1 MTIQNKCKICCADE
15 MIVGRWY
22 KIIAYPR
29 FYTPLQYWCK
39 YTCNNENVMLIHDTI
54 YIKDEGNFTINCIDQ
69 YGNTDSKTIKAIK
82 NPFNSINREYYE
94 YTPTSWEDFKSFV
107 TQCGEDSYISIP
119 KNIYNFELTN
129 ENYSIPKGTII
140 DFNFSTINISHT
152 EQVEYAEDGTT
163 IKTPIHYKCFK
174 IDSDYSGLINVKIY
188 GSNDMYGKKDEYSD
202 NCYTIELA
210 NAENSIIKNIQFKNV
225 CGFNFLIYSDMDY
238 VTIKPTIGHGR
249 WYDKNNY
256 NGYIDKTTGNLISN
270 NKCWCMKE
278 YSELPICDNNTFVVG
293 CSNVWIPTNVRLYN
307 IAFYDAEGNF
317 IELLEDCQYY
327 REYQYPINAVYYKLG
342 IYQEEE
348 PKNKQPRD
356 DVCVMRIFPCNMN
369 KDCIIENINCIS
381 SATGVVNVV
390 GGNQDLHINK
400 IIQPNNGWKY
410 GWSFD
415 IEDSWNSCLNCVISN
430 SFILGN
436 SVHHGVQGWS
446 GVNCILQS
454 AVFHNNIH
462 FPTLINSYLNSAN
475 LNGVRCNFTNINS
488 TVKNVNINNDMPI
501 ENYMFGNG
509 ISSDEVTQF
518 INNYKSMLNK
528 KWM

>member
-39 YTCNNENVMLIHDTI
+39 YTCNDENVVLIHDTI

-69 YGNTDSKTIKAIK
+69 YGNADSKTIKAIK
-82 NPFNSINREYYE
+82 NPFNNINREYYE
-94 YTPTSWEDFKSFV
+94 YTPTSWEDFKLFV
-107 TQCGEDSYISIP
+107 TQCGENSYISIP
-119 KNIYNFELTN
+119 KGNYNFKLIN
-129 ENYSIPKGTII
+129 ESYSIPKGTIV
-140 DFNFSTINISHT
+140 DFNFSVINISHT
-152 EQVEYAEDGTT
+152 EQVEYGEDGTT
-163 IKTPIHYKCFK
+163 IKKSIHYKGFK
-174 IDSDYSGLINVKIY
+174 IDSDYSGLINVKIH
-188 GSNDMYGKKDEYSD
+188 GSDNMHGKKDEYSD
-202 NCYTIELA
+202 NCYTIELT
-210 NAENSIIKNIQFKNV
+210 NAENSIIKNIEFKNV
-225 CGFNFLIYSDMDY
+225 CGFNFMVYSDMDY
-238 VTIKPTIGHGR
+238 VKIKPTVEHGR

-256 NGYIDKTTGNLISN
+256 NGYIDKITGNLISN
-270 NKCWCMKE
+270 NKCWCMNE

-293 CSNVWIPTNVRLYN
+293 CSNSWIPTSVRLYN
-307 IAFYDAEGNF
+307 IAFYDVEGNF

-356 DVCVMRIFPCNMN
+356 DVCVMRIFPCNLN

-381 SATGVVNVV
+381 SATGIVNVV

-410 GWSFD
+410 DWSFD
-415 IEDSWNSCLNCVISN
+415 IEDSWNSCSNCVISN

-436 SVHHGVQGWS
+436 SIYHGVQGWT

-454 AVFHNNIH
+454 AVFNNNIH
-462 FPTLINSYLNSAN
+462 FPTIINSYINIIN
-475 LNGVRCNFTNINS
+475 INGIRCNIASINS
-488 TVKNVNINNDMPI
+488 TINKVNNNNDKP
-501 ENYMFGNG
+501 
-509 ISSDEVTQF
+509 VTHYHANDGEEKTNAEIF
-518 INNYKSMLNK
+518 ITNYKNLLNK